1 VLTNPLSDA
10 EKSTAFYAID
20 DTAYSAEHRARSY
33 LHSNCANCHQSGG
46 PGGGDMDPRMATAFV
61 DARICNEA
69 PLGDTP
75 GLTNPVIIAPG
86 NPDQSILVLRMEDSA
101 QHRMPPTRLKG
112 CGHPGRSRH
121 QGVDQ

>member
-1 VLTNPLSDA
+1 
-10 EKSTAFYAID
+10 
-20 DTAYSAEHRARSY
+20 
-33 LHSNCANCHQSGG
+33 
-46 PGGGDMDPRMATAFV
+46 MDPRMATAFV